1 MHKSLKRKHNVTVK
15 AFGGSTIKHMEHYSK
30 PPLERNPELVILHI
44 GTNDIKSNKSPLEIA
59 TGIQNLAQNMEEE
72 GKRKVA
78 ISSLIPRND
87 SQELAKRSVMVN
99 SELEKLCME
108 KGLDL
113 IKHPGLTTR
122 HLNESNL
129 HLNTFG
135 TAIFANDLMR
145 YIRD

>member
-1 MHKSLKRKHNVTVK
+1 
-15 AFGGSTIKHMEHYSK
+15 
-30 PPLERNPELVILHI
+30 
-44 GTNDIKSNKSPLEIA
+44 
-59 TGIQNLAQNMEEE
+59 MEEE

-87 SQELAKRSVMVN
+87 SQELAKKSVLVN

-113 IKHPGLTTR
+113 IQHPSLTAR
-122 HLNESNL
+122 HLNGSNL
-129 HLNTFG
+129 HLNRFG